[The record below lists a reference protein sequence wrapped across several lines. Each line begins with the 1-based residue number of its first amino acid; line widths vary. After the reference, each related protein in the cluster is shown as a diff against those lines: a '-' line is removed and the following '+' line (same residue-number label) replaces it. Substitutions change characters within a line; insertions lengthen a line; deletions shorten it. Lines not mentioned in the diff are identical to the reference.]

1 MSNNSSSFGFQ
12 SGAPSAPSAPSTPS
26 VPGQGVSQF
35 GQGMTNF
42 GNTLNQNGANP
53 VGNWFGQMGNNIS
66 NFGQGMPQVQNGM
79 GRLGDII
86 ARGGSGWINAFGHGG
101 NGWRHGTNQQTP
113 NVAVNPATNPVST
126 TPVASPG
133 LQAPTVTP
141 ETSDMQG
148 SPIYQAWLNAK
159 QYNNNFNGFNDKYQQ
174 LQQMLTQNNPGW
186 TQAEIDRNTINSLG
200 GYLLNGQY

>member
-35 GQGMTNF
+35 GQGMSNF

-53 VGNWFGQMGNNIS
+53 IGNWFGQMGNNIS
-66 NFGQGMPQVQNGM
+66 NFGQGIQQIPD
-79 GRLGDII
+79 RLGNL
-86 ARGGSGWINAFGHGG
+86 RNMLTNGGSGWINAFGHRR
-101 NGWRHGTNQQTP
+101 NP
-113 NVAVNPATNPVST
+113 NNPTATANPATNPVST
-126 TPVASPG
+126 TPVASTVV
-133 LQAPTVTP
+133 QAPVVTP

-174 LQQMLTQNNPGW
+174 LQQMLTQNNPNW
-186 TQAEIDRNTINSLG
+186 TQAEIDRNTINGLG